1 MEFFQIEEMI
11 LESLVWR
18 TGSPLWA
25 AIENHSL
32 PIPKCEDVLL
42 PTQIMDE
49 QELKAAQI
57 TSLNPVIQK
66 VSHPSKFST
75 GFLVKY

>member
-1 MEFFQIEEMI
+1 MI
-11 LESLVWR
+11 LDSLVWR
-18 TGSPLWA
+18 TGSPLWS
-25 AIENHSL
+25 AIEKSGA
-32 PIPKCEDVLL
+32 PIPKGEDVLL

-66 VSHPSKFST
+66 VSNSRM
-75 GFLVKY
+75 